1 MKTLH
6 RGHTDPVEP
15 PAEARS
21 PVLRTVRLACHN
33 AGMLATSDRTPPQ
46 RRNSSPDPAL
56 VRFRA
61 DCRILADAIAR
72 TGARLRIALV
82 AETGAEPF
90 LIHASYD
97 IESRMYVYAQAE
109 AEAAITRGL
118 EAAGSTCRQFLA
130 AAAEA
135 GRRLETPRVPLP
147 VLWDEPALVIGGM
160 APGTLRRWRQRQ
172 LEGTHPGSGTA

>member
-1 MKTLH
+1 
-6 RGHTDPVEP
+6 
-15 PAEARS
+15 
-21 PVLRTVRLACHN
+21 
-33 AGMLATSDRTPPQ
+33 MLATSDRTPGQ
-46 RRNSSPDPAL
+46 RRNGGLDPAL

-61 DCRILADAIAR
+61 NCRTLADAIAK

-109 AEAAITRGL
+109 TEAAVTRGL
-118 EAAGSTCRQFLA
+118 EAVGSTCRQFLE

-135 GRRLETPRVPLP
+135 ARRLATPNVPPP

-172 LEGTHPGSGTA
+172 LEGTHPGSRTA